1 MPLPARGASV
11 QVSRSLSGGEMNGIL
26 TGSTGNAISDGLTRA
41 GWVAAVQ
48 AFVAFSVVRW
58 DWLST
63 EELALLEI
71 PITFIA
77 VAAWG
82 VWDRVRK

>member
-1 MPLPARGASV
+1 MSID
-11 QVSRSLSGGEMNGIL
+11 QV
-26 TGSTGNAISDGLTRA
+26 TGVTGNAIQDGLTRA

-48 AFVAFSVVRW
+48 AVVAFSVVRW
-58 DWLST
+58 EWLT
-63 EELALLEI
+63 VEELAILTI

-82 VWDRVRK
+82 LYDALRRR

>member
-1 MPLPARGASV
+1 MSNMDR
-11 QVSRSLSGGEMNGIL
+11 I
-26 TGSTGNAISDGLTRA
+26 TGVTGNAISDGLTRA

-48 AFVAFSVVRW
+48 ASVAFSVLRW
-58 DWLST
+58 DWL
-63 EELALLEI
+63 EADELALLEI

-82 VWDRVRK
+82 AFDALRGR

>member
-1 MPLPARGASV
+1 MSDMTDRVTGV
-11 QVSRSLSGGEMNGIL
+11 
-26 TGSTGNAISDGLTRA
+26 TGSPIQDGLTRA

-48 AFVAFSVVRW
+48 AFVAFSVIRW
-58 DWLST
+58 EWLT
-63 EELALLEI
+63 VEELAILTI

-82 VWDRVRK
+82 VYDALRPK

>member
-1 MPLPARGASV
+1 MSMDRV
-11 QVSRSLSGGEMNGIL
+11 
-26 TGSTGNAISDGLTRA
+26 TGVTGNAVQDGLTRA

-48 AFVAFSVVRW
+48 AFMAFTVMRW
-58 DWLST
+58 EWLSV
-63 EELALLEI
+63 EELAILTI

-82 VWDRVRK
+82 VYDGLRK